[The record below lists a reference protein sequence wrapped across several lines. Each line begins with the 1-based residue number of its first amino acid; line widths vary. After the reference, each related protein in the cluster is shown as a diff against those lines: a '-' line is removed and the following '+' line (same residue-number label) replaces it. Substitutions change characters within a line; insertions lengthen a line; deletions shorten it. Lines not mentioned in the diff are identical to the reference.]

1 MSNYKIPKSEI
12 AKAVLKNKKGEEYLI
27 TQKVNDCLYFL
38 YKIENDKLTKLGQAN
53 SPTKLETKFNVWKKG
68 GK

>member
-53 SPTKLETKFNVWKKG
+53 SPTKLETKFNVWKKE